1 MAGSSPT
8 RERILEAARE
18 LFNTYGESHTPTGRI
33 ADELDISP
41 GNLHYH
47 FRTKAGLVDALFGR
61 FERRMLEL
69 LSASAEPAANIEDIW
84 LFLHLVFENIVEY
97 RFFYRDLADLCA
109 RHAGLER
116 RFRGILKL
124 SRQTARGLI
133 DGLRRDGRIV
143 ISDPELDALTRNIL
157 LVATFWLAFDAV
169 YETGDQAR
177 PDRAVWQV
185 MSLVSPYLAPN
196 ERAHLDT
203 LASAYIQ
210 D

>member
-1 MAGSSPT
+1 MTGAGST
-8 RERILEAARE
+8 RERILEAARN
-18 LFNTYGESHTPTGRI
+18 LFNACGESHTPTGRI

-47 FRTKAGLVDALFGR
+47 FHTKAELVEALFAR
-61 FERRMLEL
+61 FEQRMLEL
-69 LSASAEPAANIEDIW
+69 LSASSEPAGDIEDIW

-97 RFFYRDLADLCA
+97 RFIYRDLADLCA
-109 RHAGLER
+109 RHTGLER

-124 SRQTARGLI
+124 SRQTAVGLI
-133 DGLRRDGRIV
+133 EGLREDGRLDIR
-143 ISDPELDALTRNIL
+143 DAELNALSRNIL
-157 LVATFWLAFDAV
+157 LVATFWLSFDAV
-169 YETGDQAR
+169 YDSGEQAR

-185 MSLVSPYLAPN
+185 MSLVSPYLAPE
-196 ERAHLDT
+196 ERNHLDT